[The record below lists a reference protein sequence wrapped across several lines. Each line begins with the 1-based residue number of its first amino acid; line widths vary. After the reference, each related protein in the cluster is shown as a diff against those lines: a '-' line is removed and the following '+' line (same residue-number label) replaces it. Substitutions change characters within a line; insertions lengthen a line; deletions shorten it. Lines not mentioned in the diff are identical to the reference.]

1 MFFCYLLQ
9 LHSKFIKL
17 SRMIFN
23 DILPHVP
30 GLFPVRGLRP
40 LWNRLAPAPVPM
52 PVPSEPQ
59 PWVFVQH
66 QPEQQ
71 HQQGPPPDVP
81 MQPAMQPPM
90 QSPMQLPMQPPM
102 RPPMQPPMQPPMY
115 PPPPSVQ
122 TLQPSAP
129 APEAEVLQC
138 PVCKALLPPSV
149 NRDEHV
155 NSHFE

>member
-1 MFFCYLLQ
+1 MMF
-9 LHSKFIKL
+9 I
-17 SRMIFN
+17 
-23 DILPHVP
+23 DILPYVS

-40 LWNRLAPAPVPM
+40 FFNRLSPAPGPCPM
-52 PVPSEPQ
+52 PVPGGPQ

-71 HQQGPPPDVP
+71 HGQGPPPEVP
-81 MQPAMQPPM
+81 IQPPT
-90 QSPMQLPMQPPM
+90 PP
-102 RPPMQPPMQPPMY
+102 
-115 PPPPSVQ
+115 VQ
-122 TLQPSAP
+122 TVQPSAP